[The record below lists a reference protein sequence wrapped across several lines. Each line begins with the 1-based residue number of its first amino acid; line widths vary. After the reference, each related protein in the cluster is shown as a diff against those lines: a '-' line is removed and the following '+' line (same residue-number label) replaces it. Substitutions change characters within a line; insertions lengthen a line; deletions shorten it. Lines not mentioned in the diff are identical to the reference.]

1 MIIQLINIDI
11 INFVLMQFLFPSF
24 LWALLA
30 LAIPLIIHL
39 FHFRRFK
46 KVYFTNV
53 DLLKEIKEETSSK
66 NKLKNLLILLSRMAA
81 LAMLVFAFA
90 QPIISNKNLE
100 KERQNVVSIIVD
112 NSFSM
117 DALEEEV
124 PLIVKAKDKAREI
137 VSSYGETDEYIIL
150 THDLATKNLRKV
162 DKKTALSF
170 IEEIKSTPSVNQLED
185 LSNVASRISQDN
197 KEKNHKLFILSDF
210 QQSIS
215 TYDQVIDTLVDVSL
229 IPLQSVQENNVAIA
243 TATFESPV
251 PLNNANNRLIVHFEN
266 NGNTDQDVQFRIRYE
281 GQERP
286 QGVVSIEANG
296 VATDTININVSRVGW
311 HEVELLIDD
320 YPITF
325 DDRLHIAFNVPE
337 EINVLSIN
345 DRGDNRYL
353 SSVFTTIADFNL
365 TQLNQRGIQYEM
377 FSAQDL
383 IILDD
388 LNNMS
393 SGLTAELN
401 KYVSNGGNLLIF
413 PDRNIDDS
421 FNTLLG
427 QLQLDR
433 IGEYNDETKQVSN
446 INTDEFIF
454 NEVYSGR
461 KRNIRL
467 PESKGNYAIV
477 RNQRAQKETLLSYR
491 DGQPNLIKYKS
502 QRGQVYLSLTPLS
515 KDYSNLVNSAEIFVP
530 MLYKMALSAGIQKPL
545 YYTIGAGDLV
555 EIEEAKILNNG
566 NYILSGQ
573 EEFIP
578 GIVQNNGLSYMDV
591 RDQITKDGIYSL
603 RNAGTEIYK
612 TAYNYDRVESDVRYG
627 DINQVAKGMGDEVEI
642 LDNVALANLSQ
653 YLDEKNQGTSLWR
666 WCLILA
672 LLFLLVETLLLRFW
686 K

>member
-353 SSVFTTIADFNL
+353 SSVFSTIADFNL

-603 RNAGTEIYK
+603 RNAVTEIYK